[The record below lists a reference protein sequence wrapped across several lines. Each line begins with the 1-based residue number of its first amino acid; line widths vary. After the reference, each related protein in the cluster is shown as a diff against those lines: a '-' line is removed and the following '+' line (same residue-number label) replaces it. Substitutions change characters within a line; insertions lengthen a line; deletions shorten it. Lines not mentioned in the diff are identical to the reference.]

1 MASPQDY
8 TPSDLLQNPNVR
20 RYLDMIALAEGTN
33 THGYNTMFGGGRLP
47 SLSDHPRQTMP
58 FTQTDGVN
66 NRTSAAGRYQFLE
79 STWDDQAKK
88 LNLTNFSPINQDL
101 AAINILKETGALPH
115 ILKGEWEPALNKTGT
130 IWAGLPTSPYKQPRQ
145 SREFVMSALNNESPS
160 AVPERS
166 IEDIQRA
173 YEKAKAAG
181 ATASVERIGN
191 LLNARYESAIQ
202 KATEAGRPDAVER
215 IKATRDRI
223 IGAGAVTPQAAQ
235 EPAVGAEATLG
246 TPQQDGQPPEPSE
259 RDMGGIPP
267 TSQPAPMYAGTT
279 SSFTTP
285 VETQGG
291 AVLTTRRKG
300 IAGGKQVMPE
310 DSLGMTLANAVDPF
324 VRGVADT
331 LTFGYADELAAKAD
345 SALGINTAD
354 PTKPFL
360 MKQTEQQALDA
371 QRARDEQGGVPRIVG
386 QVGGALIPTGSVI
399 RGIDSLNR
407 LGRAGYGALSGGTQG
422 FLYGTGSST
431 GTSWG
436 ERAEDGLPGALWGAG
451 LGGGLGALLPGTK
464 GQNIYSFKKGAGS
477 EEAARRKAEATIDF
491 KEVANNPNLTRKVA
505 DGEADIATALRNERA
520 GKPLND
526 LKLALERV
534 EPDVLKKVDVESV
547 LNATKTVTPTELEKI
562 RGTTAGDALA
572 DAIEKYQYTR
582 ALTAPTEASN
592 NILAKGLRL
601 GIEKTPALALSAA
614 GYSAAGPVGLLAGL
628 AGMGNQNL
636 AGWAQRLTG
645 KASIPQSIRKLSS
658 DKNVRIAQ
666 DVLDELGPSTPSTG
680 VTNFMDKAR
689 KLEQTQAAKAAV
701 APMEQQAAATVERE
715 LLNKTLQ
722 DQAALSQGLG
732 GRGSPISGA
741 YTNFL
746 EFTGLNNNQAIPI
759 LRKLSKESSDTELG
773 IAAKQLLKSEDVAN
787 KDGYF
792 ALQNFIRD
800 NKGALGIEPGAL
812 SNVGQVRS
820 PVVNPIS
827 YGATVRNAE
836 GALKNAVDNAPN
848 NGLAQFATTVAATKN
863 PAEKAALVEQRL
875 IQATDPAEIKYLTEM
890 VQPLTQF
897 GSKAKKAA
905 EVSEGAL
912 STVTKSEKPVVA
924 PKTKA
929 QKPKAEPKGEKVD
942 IKEPPA
948 LTKATKETSQTLP
961 EDVQERLKRE
971 NEASLKAIFPGG
983 VPDWFKPGPF

>member
-58 FTQTDGVN
+58 FTQTDGVK

-88 LNLTNFSPINQDL
+88 LNLPNFSPRSQDL

-115 ILKGEWEPALNKTGT
+115 ILNGEWEPALNKTGT
-130 IWAGLPTSPYKQPRQ
+130 IWAGLPTSPYKQPHQ

-235 EPAVGAEATLG
+235 EPAMGAEAALG

-324 VRGVADT
+324 VRGVADAA
-331 LTFGYADELAAKAD
+331 TFGYADELAALAGEKTGLNPTAGAPFGSNKAPVPLVPEKSQSYQSLLNRERVID
-345 SALGINTAD
+345 T
-354 PTKPFL
+354 
-360 MKQTEQQALDA
+360 
-371 QRARDEQGGVPRIVG
+371 QGGLPRLVG
-386 QVGGALIPTGSVI
+386 QVGASLLPTTIAVQAPAI
-399 RGIDSLNR
+399 
-407 LGRAGYGALSGGTQG
+407 LGRTGRALVGAGTGGTQG
-422 FLYGTGSST
+422 FLYGTGSSEGLNWDERMQDALPEAGVGAVT
-431 GTSWG
+431 GG
-436 ERAEDGLPGALWGAG
+436 V
-451 LGGGLGALLPGTK
+451 LGGLLPATVAQTGSK
-464 GQNIYSFKKGAGS
+464 IIKKAGS
-477 EEAARRKAEATIDF
+477 ERAARLDAEIIQDLNKIAKNEANRGNPVQAIQANALEQRYIADVN
-491 KEVANNPNLTRKVA
+491 KEIKKFGKDGLNRLGVTA
-505 DGEADIATALRNERA
+505 DDITSAIQNRRIITPDELAALRGN
-520 GKPLND
+520 P
-526 LKLALERV
+526 
-534 EPDVLKKVDVESV
+534 
-547 LNATKTVTPTELEKI
+547 
-562 RGTTAGDALA
+562 AGDALA
-572 DAIEKYQYTR
+572 DSIEKAQRTR
-582 ALTAPTEASN
+582 SLTAPDPAST
-592 NILAKGLRL
+592 NIFSRTGRTLLDLAPLPQPVRYMGQRML
-601 GIEKTPALALSAA
+601 GARSTREDVI
-614 GYSAAGPVGLLAGL
+614 
-628 AGMGNQNL
+628 N
-636 AGWAQRLTG
+636 
-645 KASIPQSIRKLSS
+645 KLIS
-658 DKNVRIAQ
+658 DKTAAAAENVTGR
-666 DVLDELGPSTPSTG
+666 LGPSGATESLAQLREAASKSIT
-680 VTNFMDKAR
+680 DRALQAR
-689 KLEQTQAAKAAV
+689 LAQEAKAA
-701 APMEQQAAATVERE
+701 AQQAQAAQTLTEKNAILGATKMPLGGSFQE
-715 LLNKTLQ
+715 LLQGGRSGLNLTT
-722 DQAALSQGLG
+722 DQAIDAL
-732 GRGSPISGA
+732 RIVA
-741 YTNFL
+741 
-746 EFTGLNNNQAIPI
+746 
-759 LRKLSKESSDTELG
+759 SKNKDNPLG
-773 IAAKQLLKSEDVAN
+773 IAANQIRKSNEAGVTSPQAFY
-787 KDGYF
+787 G
-792 ALQNFIRD
+792 LQNEIR
-800 NKGALGIEPGAL
+800 KLQEGGILSGQSGALTSQATPRTPIFNPVSYAA
-812 SNVGQVRS
+812 NVR
-820 PVVNPIS
+820 
-827 YGATVRNAE
+827 TAE
-836 GALKNAVDNAPN
+836 AALKTATEAAPSNA
-848 NGLAQFATTVAATKN
+848 LAQFANVVAGTKDPVQKANLVQQKLATT
-863 PAEKAALVEQRL
+863 
-875 IQATDPAEIKYLTEM
+875 TDPVEAAFINNF

-897 GSKAKKAA
+897 GSKAKKATDVA
-905 EVSEGAL
+905 EGAL

>member
-324 VRGVADT
+324 VRGVADAA
-331 LTFGYADELAAKAD
+331 TFGYADELAALAGEKTGLNPTVGAPFGSNKAPVP
-345 SALGINTAD
+345 LV
-354 PTKPFL
+354 PEKPQSYQSL
-360 MKQTEQQALDA
+360 LNRE
-371 QRARDEQGGVPRIVG
+371 RAIDTQGGLPRLVG
-386 QVGGALIPTGSVI
+386 QVGGSLLPTNI
-399 RGIDSLNR
+399 AIQAPAA
-407 LGRAGYGALSGGTQG
+407 LGRGGRALVGAGTGGAQG
-422 FLYGTGSST
+422 FLYGTGSSEGLNWSERTQDALPEAGYGALAGGVLGGILSPTLRQRVGKFVEKAGSEADAVLNAEIANAMVREFNNPARIVEGALKPLTPKAMNQRVIGGFLDEAKTAINNLPKDFQGKKELLQAVNKGT
-431 GTSWG
+431 GISQDSLDRLKTITG
-436 ERAEDGLPGALWGAG
+436 GPEVAAVIARAQRAESMTEQMLQNPTAMSTLIRAGINAVPPAIGGYVGGLPGAVAG
-451 LGGGLGALLPGTK
+451 GTLSK
-464 GQNIYSFKKGAGS
+464 LIADPLAKKVTGKMTRTEVGQNIIDQLGDVAPYVLNKYGTSEATKGLGTLQELAQKAQADAAAKTLASKTERDAIINAAEQLRQSNIKNFGIEPAPRLMPQNRIGGGS
-477 EEAARRKAEATIDF
+477 LATLQYYGRVKNAAEA
-491 KEVANNPNLTRKVA
+491 R
-505 DGEADIATALRNERA
+505 
-520 GKPLND
+520 
-526 LKLALERV
+526 
-534 EPDVLKKVDVESV
+534 
-547 LNATKTVTPTELEKI
+547 
-562 RGTTAGDALA
+562 
-572 DAIEKYQYTR
+572 
-582 ALTAPTEASN
+582 
-592 NILAKGLRL
+592 KGLDIIAEQEPYL
-601 GIEKTPALALSAA
+601 KPYIE
-614 GYSAAGPVGLLAGL
+614 LLKD
-628 AGMGNQNL
+628 NKN
-636 AGWAQRLTG
+636 
-645 KASIPQSIRKLSS
+645 IPQSEMLLHIS
-658 DKNVRIAQ
+658 DRLLMLREQ
-666 DVLDELGPSTPSTG
+666 GVLAPFTKG
-680 VTNFMDKAR
+680 
-689 KLEQTQAAKAAV
+689 AAK
-701 APMEQQAAATVERE
+701 T
-715 LLNKTLQ
+715 
-722 DQAALSQGLG
+722 
-732 GRGSPISGA
+732 
-741 YTNFL
+741 
-746 EFTGLNNNQAIPI
+746 
-759 LRKLSKESSDTELG
+759 
-773 IAAKQLLKSEDVAN
+773 AN
-787 KDGYF
+787 
-792 ALQNFIRD
+792 
-800 NKGALGIEPGAL
+800 
-812 SNVGQVRS
+812 V
-820 PVVNPIS
+820 
-827 YGATVRNAE
+827 AE
-836 GALKNAVDNAPN
+836 GAL
-848 NGLAQFATTVAATKN
+848 TTT
-863 PAEKAALVEQRL
+863 
-875 IQATDPAEIKYLTEM
+875 
-890 VQPLTQF
+890 
-897 GSKAKKAA
+897 
-905 EVSEGAL
+905 
-912 STVTKSEKPVVA
+912 
-924 PKTKA
+924 TKA